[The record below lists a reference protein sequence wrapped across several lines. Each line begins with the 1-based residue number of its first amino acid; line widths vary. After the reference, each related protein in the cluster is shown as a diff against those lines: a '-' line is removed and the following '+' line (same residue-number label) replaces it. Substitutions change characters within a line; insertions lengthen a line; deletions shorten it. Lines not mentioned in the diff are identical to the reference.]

1 MISRVDPEL
10 RYTYANEAFL
20 KFHDIDLAGVTGKTV
35 KEVLGVDTYAQI
47 EEFITKALKGEKSC
61 FEFSV
66 EGAGG
71 KQFYQAILTPGLNAK
86 GKITG
91 YDSFVTRVPDKEEQF
106 ITKADELRKSEE
118 RYHKMID
125 EVQDYA
131 IILLDTEGNI
141 LDWNKGA
148 EKIKGYKPNEIIG
161 QNFRIF
167 YRPEDRQKKIP
178 ETLIQEAITKG
189 RAEHEGWRVKKDGT
203 LFWGWIVITALHNAA
218 NEVIGFSKVTRD
230 LTERKAGEDRQR
242 KVYEEIELK
251 HEELR
256 RSEERYHKMV
266 AEIEDYA
273 IILLD
278 RSGYIQNWNKGAES
292 IKGYKPQEIVGKNI
306 RVFYTF
312 EDREQQLPEKLLR
325 EASENGRAAH
335 EGWRIRKD
343 GTRFWGSVVITALHD
358 EDNSIIGFSKV
369 TRDLSQRKAAEEQ
382 QQRYMLELEQKNEQ
396 LQKSEDRYQKMIAEV
411 EDYAIILL
419 DKRGNIINWNKGA
432 ENIKGYK
439 AEEVLGKN
447 FNIFYTTEDRQTQLP
462 QQLLQVAA
470 DHGKANHEGW
480 RVKKDG
486 TRFWGSIVI
495 TALHDE
501 ARNIIGYSKVTRDLT
516 ERKAAEEKQQ
526 RYTHELQ
533 QKNEQLRRSEER
545 YHKMISEVEDYA
557 IILLDKEGNVVNWNK
572 GAENI
577 KGYKASEIVGK
588 NFNLFYS
595 PDDRAKK
602 LSESLLEIARQKG
615 KATHEG
621 WRVKKDGTRFW
632 GSVVIT
638 ALHNEANEVIGFSKV
653 TRDLTERK
661 LAEDKLKHT
670 AAQLESQN
678 KELEQFAYVASHDL
692 QEPLRKIRTF
702 NSMIIEHEEKNLS
715 PKGKEYFER
724 SISAADRMHK
734 LIDDLLTY
742 SRATRDTH
750 QLEEVDL
757 NAIVNRI
764 KASYRDIDKKV
775 VIDADVLP
783 EIKGMRFQFEQVFE
797 NLINNGVKYQLP
809 GNAPRI
815 EIRYRIV
822 DGSMIAE
829 REYSNSAKFHVIS
842 FIDNGIGFEQQ
853 YAGKIFEMFH
863 RLHGR
868 SEYTGS
874 GIGLS
879 IVKKI
884 IQNYG
889 GFITAEGRPGEGST
903 FSLYFPVC

>member
-1 MISRVDPEL
+1 MEILTASKNSVDLADLLDSIPAMISRVDPEL

-879 IVKKI
+879 IV
-884 IQNYG
+884 
-889 GFITAEGRPGEGST
+889 
-903 FSLYFPVC
+903 